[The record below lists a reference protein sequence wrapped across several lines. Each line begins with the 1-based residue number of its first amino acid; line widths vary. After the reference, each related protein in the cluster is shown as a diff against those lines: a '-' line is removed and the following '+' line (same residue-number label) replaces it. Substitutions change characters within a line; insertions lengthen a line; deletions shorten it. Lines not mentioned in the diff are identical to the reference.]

1 MKLGAIIEESKLKNL
16 MSKDNSKFFEHKS
29 DWSRIKDTLLKC
41 YLTPYLQKVLMT
53 GQQICY
59 IDCFAGKGRFDDGFP
74 GSPLIALEIRD
85 TCLRQS
91 SISRKFDAIRMGFI
105 ELNHSQELE
114 RNIGNDYS
122 NYGTP
127 VVMAGKFEDLIFKC
141 LQNKQGK
148 NVFLYIDPYGIKA
161 LDMSLFQQFANMG
174 FSTFEMLIN
183 FNSFGLFRNACVALN
198 VNYKTDKT
206 MPDLNDLVEYET
218 TQADSTPQSI
228 ELINRI
234 AGGDYWRNIVLDY
247 KNGTINGYEAEQR
260 LSNEYKQQ
268 LKKLFTYVLD
278 MPIRLKEGQRPKYR
292 MIHVCDHEDGCF
304 LMAQNMQKRTKELYT
319 NIQQKGQLDFFDL
332 MDDMTTSSEGEY
344 LTKSE
349 ISNMLRGTFEKYE
362 DNGIRITQLLTHF
375 VNDYGL
381 ICDFKFIYGI
391 LEDWEKSR
399 YARLVRDP
407 ALTMKWQPSRFWEE
421 SKGHTLTIVRG
432 SKA

>member
-1 MKLGAIIEESKLKNL
+1 
-16 MSKDNSKFFEHKS
+16 MSKDNSHFFEHKS

-53 GQQICY
+53 GQQIYY
-59 IDCFAGKGRFDDGFP
+59 IDCFAGKGRFDDGLP
-74 GSPLIALEIRD
+74 GSPLIALEIRNN
-85 TCLRQS
+85 CLQQS
-91 SISRKFDAIRMGFI
+91 SISRKNDAIRMGFI

-114 RNIGNDYS
+114 HNIGNDYS
-122 NYGTP
+122 AYGKP
-127 VVMAGKFEDLIFKC
+127 IVMAGKFEELISKC

-161 LDMSLFQQFANMG
+161 LDMRLFRQFVNMG
-174 FSTFEMLIN
+174 FNSFEMLIN

-198 VNYKTDKT
+198 VNYKTDQS

-218 TQADSTPQSI
+218 TQVDATPQSI
-228 ELINRI
+228 ELINNI
-234 AGGDYWRNIVLDY
+234 AGGDYWRDIVLDY
-247 KNGTINGYEAEQR
+247 KNGNINGYKAEQR
-260 LSNEYKQQ
+260 LSEGYKNQ

-292 MIHVCDHEDGCF
+292 MIHACDHEDGCF
-304 LMAQNMQKRTKELYT
+304 LMAQNMQKRTKELYI
-319 NIQQKGQLDFFDL
+319 NIQQKGQLSLFDM
-332 MDDMTTSSEGEY
+332 MDDMITSSEGDY
-344 LTKSE
+344 WTKDE
-349 ISNMLRGTFEKYE
+349 ISNLLRETLEKHGPNE
-362 DNGIRITQLLTHF
+362 IRITKLLTHF

-399 YARLVRDP
+399 YAKLVRDP
-407 ALTMKWQPSRFWEE
+407 AFTMKWQPSRFWEE

-432 SKA
+432 CKA